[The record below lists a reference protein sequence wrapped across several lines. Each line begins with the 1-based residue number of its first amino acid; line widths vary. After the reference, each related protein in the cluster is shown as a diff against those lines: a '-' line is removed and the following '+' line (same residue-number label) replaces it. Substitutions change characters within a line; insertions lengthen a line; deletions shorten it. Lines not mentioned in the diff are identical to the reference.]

1 MKSRH
6 RINQTKKCRLYRAL
20 VATVF
25 LANGIFQFVA
35 PVLAEGTTAGTS
47 ISNEATATYED
58 PNNPGAPLNTTSNT
72 VTVTVAEVAG
82 ITVDYTGLVDGNGGN
97 VEVNDLL
104 IFNYTITNVGNDP
117 TGFRIPNLAT
127 TTGPANVSGTLPNG
141 GTLNNLQYSIDNGT
155 TWVNITGSE
164 AIVPNI
170 IVGGQVLVR
179 VPVTVQPGA
188 QPNDTITVKL
198 GNTPANAQN
207 VLRSPDGGDVYTVD
221 NPDGTSTDAEVDGVP
236 VNGTREASD
245 TSIDVS
251 VGAVAKT
258 YSLATI
264 LKTRTGYNNAGT
276 PNSIIDDTIT
286 YGLNLRVEGND
297 PTGKGL
303 TPAALEGTNIQLNTG
318 SGTTTQK
325 RILISDAIPTGTDLA
340 AIPTAPAGWIQVYT
354 TDAVTINANA
364 ATWTTIAPTTP
375 AQFAAVT
382 RVGFIND
389 PNSVTSVAP
398 NQTVTGFVI
407 NLIVESTATSP
418 LNVANIAQ
426 VFGQTPGTNVP
437 VYDESGDQN
446 PSNFDGQLGNMK
458 LPTVTDPN
466 DDGIP
471 DVVDNNNDGIPD
483 NLSVDDGF
491 VNNPATPETGV
502 DGNNDNTGVGTGGE
516 ANIFTV
522 EIPVTSAV
530 LNGPINAPDAIG
542 PSGTNNDDF
551 TNKSSLVPAGT
562 VPNSTLDPQ
571 PVGFTNTIRN
581 SGTNSSSYSL
591 VPTPPATPGDLPT
604 NTLVTISYGSESRTY
619 VWDGSKFVF
628 DTDGN
633 PATTG
638 DQSDIDTLS
647 EYITIANV
655 PNGTNINY
663 GVEVNLPSGTQLST
677 DIGRGFPV
685 PITAFVDDGTPGL
698 GAETVRNT
706 TIDRVYTGFLKLR
719 KLSRILD
726 ANGQPVA
733 GADGQLSDTAKKP
746 VPGNIIEYVIQYS
759 NISEPQSGNGN
770 IILNAS
776 NVVINENGV
785 TSPNNWALDNDNNGQ
800 IDTSNI
806 VGSAIDTNGNI
817 QFFNGNPAT
826 TSGSDQT
833 GTTVTTDVTRYVDNV
848 TGQVTPGQ
856 LRTFTFRR
864 KVN

>member
-6 RINQTKKCRLYRAL
+6 RINQTKKSRLYRAL

-58 PNNPGAPLNTTSNT
+58 PNDPDKPLNTTSNT

-82 ITVDYTGLVDGNGGN
+82 ITVDYTGLVDSNGGN
-97 VEVNDLL
+97 VTVDDLL

-117 TGFRIPNLAT
+117 TGFRIPNLAS
-127 TTGPANVSGTLPNG
+127 TTGPATVSGTLPDG
-141 GTLNNLQYSIDNGT
+141 GTANNLQYSINGGT
-155 TWVNITGSE
+155 TWVNITGSDV
-164 AIVPNI
+164 IVPNI
-170 IVGGQVLVR
+170 PVGGQVLVR

-221 NPDGTSTDAEVDGVP
+221 NPDGTPTDAEVDGVP

-245 TSIDVS
+245 TSIDVK
-251 VGAVAKT
+251 VGAVVKT

-264 LKTRTGYNNAGT
+264 LKTRTGYNAGT
-276 PNSIIDDTIT
+276 PNLITDDTIT
-286 YGLNLRVEGND
+286 YGLSLRVEGND

-303 TPAALEGTNIQLNTG
+303 TPAALEGTDIQLNTG

-325 RILISDAIPTGTDLA
+325 RILISDAIPAGTDLA
-340 AIPTAPAGWIQVYT
+340 AIPTAPPGWIQVYT
-354 TDAVTINANA
+354 TDAVTTDANA
-364 ATWTTIAPTTP
+364 AAWTITAPGTLST
-375 AQFAAVT
+375 VT
-382 RVGFIND
+382 RVGFINN
-389 PNSVTSVAP
+389 PATVTSVAP
-398 NQTVTGFVI
+398 NQTVTGFSI
-407 NLIVESTATSP
+407 QLAVESSASSP
-418 LNVANIAQ
+418 LQVANIAQ

-458 LPTVTDPN
+458 LPTVTDTN

-471 DVVDNNNDGIPD
+471 DIVDSNSDGIPD

-530 LNGPINAPDAIG
+530 LNGPVNAPAAIG
-542 PSGTNNDDF
+542 PSGTTNDDF

-562 VPNSTLDPQ
+562 VPGATLNPQ
-571 PVGFTNTIRN
+571 AVAFTNTIRN
-581 SGTNSSSYSL
+581 NGTNTSSYSL
-591 VPTPPATPGDLPT
+591 VPTPPATASHLPT
-604 NTLVTISYGSESRTY
+604 GTLVTITYGSESRTY
-619 VWDGSKFVF
+619 VWNGTNFLFNS
-628 DTDGN
+628 
-633 PATTG
+633 
-638 DQSDIDTLS
+638 DQSAIDALS
-647 EYITIANV
+647 KYITIPSV
-655 PNGTNINY
+655 LGGTNINY
-663 GVEVNLPSGTQLST
+663 GVEVDLPAGTQLST

-685 PITAFVDDGTPGL
+685 PITAFVDDTNAGL
-698 GAETVRNT
+698 GSETVRNT
-706 TIDRVYTGFLKLR
+706 TINRVYTGYLKLE

-733 GADGQLSDTAKKP
+733 GADGQLSTAAKKP

-785 TSPNNWALDNDNNGQ
+785 VSPNNWALDNDSNGQ

-806 VGSAIDTNGNI
+806 IGSATDPNGNI

-833 GTTVTTDVTRYVDNV
+833 GTTLTTDVTRYVNTV
-848 TGQVTPGQ
+848 TGQVAPGQ